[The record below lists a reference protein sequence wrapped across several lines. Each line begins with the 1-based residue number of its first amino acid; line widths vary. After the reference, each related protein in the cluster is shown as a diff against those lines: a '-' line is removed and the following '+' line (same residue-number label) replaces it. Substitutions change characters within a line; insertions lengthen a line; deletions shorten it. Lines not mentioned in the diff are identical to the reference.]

1 MSRIEKLENEI
12 KGLENR
18 KIELLKELEF
28 EKTERI
34 RISL

>member
-1 MSRIEKLENEI
+1 MSRIEELENEI

-28 EKTERI
+28 EKQRLCLEH
-34 RISL
+34 